1 MKREVLLKHLR
12 KNSCYLKREGASHS
26 LWMNPVTGAVEAIP
40 RHKEIANKLVKK
52 ICKNLSVP
60 VL

>member
-26 LWMNPVTGAVEAIP
+26 LWMNPAIGAIEAIP
-40 RHKEIANKLVKK
+40 RHREIPNKLVKK